1 MITVGFILMDRLLM
15 SFKLNIIGS
24 WENCNIIASR
34 KKYFYL
40 NVIGMT
46 PLIDKSK

>member
-1 MITVGFILMDRLLM
+1 M
-15 SFKLNIIGS
+15 SLKFNIIGS

-34 KKYFYL
+34 IKYFYS